1 LIRCL
6 YKATYEMRMDTLISH
21 FFTSEYSKKWIQ

>member
-1 LIRCL
+1 MIQCF

-21 FFTSEYSKKWIQ
+21 FFTSLF